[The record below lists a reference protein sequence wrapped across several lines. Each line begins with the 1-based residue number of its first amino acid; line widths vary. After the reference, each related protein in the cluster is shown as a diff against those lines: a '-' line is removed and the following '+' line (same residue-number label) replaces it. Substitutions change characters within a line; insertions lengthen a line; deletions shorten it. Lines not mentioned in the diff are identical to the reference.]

1 MNPFRGVKEVG
12 PGQYN
17 NHQFTTF
24 TNFNKHISKKGYVL
38 GARTAQRQFYQF
50 VVIDLIN
57 NEFIQKKK
65 TISKIHV
72 LNLLGSSP
80 VSNSLPTRRK
90 KDSKTIF

>member
-1 MNPFRGVKEVG
+1 MNPFRGVKDVG

-50 VVIDLIN
+50 IVIYLD
-57 NEFIQKKK
+57 
-65 TISKIHV
+65 
-72 LNLLGSSP
+72 
-80 VSNSLPTRRK
+80 
-90 KDSKTIF
+90 